1 MNLLVYKSEAQTTS
15 ARQDINTAA
24 PDASISEILMTRLAV
39 KDEERYSDYS
49 EQKMFEK
56 AATKEQSGN
65 FS

>member
-15 ARQDINTAA
+15 ARQDVNTAA

-56 AATKEQSGN
+56 AAKEQSGN